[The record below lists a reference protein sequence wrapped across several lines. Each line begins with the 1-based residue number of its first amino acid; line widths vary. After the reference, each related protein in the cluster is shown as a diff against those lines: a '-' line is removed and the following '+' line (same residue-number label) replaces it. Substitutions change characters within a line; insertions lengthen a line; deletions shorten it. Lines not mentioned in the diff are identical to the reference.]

1 MKRVTSVEAKLKVGT
16 TVPFLVNCDYQFEL
30 LVLKCQNKYQTGKA
44 LFNELIGYRL
54 ARALSLPVP
63 EQQLIYLSQDMIDAN
78 KQFQEINAQ
87 AGICFAS
94 RWINT
99 TSGACPN
106 FFRHATN
113 KEDFAGILLID
124 QLLEN
129 IDRGANRGNWLFE
142 KETKRIVLIDFGAIF
157 RIAQIWDQYS
167 LSQDMEMPLTVLE
180 ELNGP
185 LYQAMI
191 KQIKGKQAFAK
202 IEQRIDDLSDD
213 AKADIFREIP
223 LTDWGITNEDLQAAK
238 KFIYF
243 QLNRCQEIVAVLQE
257 HFKL

>member
-44 LFNELIGYRL
+44 LFNELIGYCL

-78 KQFQEINAQ
+78 KQLQEINAQ

-94 RWINT
+94 RWINA

-129 IDRGANRGNWLFE
+129 IDR
-142 KETKRIVLIDFGAIF
+142 AIF

-202 IEQRIDDLSDD
+202 IEQRTDNLSDD

>member
-1 MKRVTSVEAKLKVGT
+1 MKRVTSVAAKLKVGT

-94 RWINT
+94 RCIN
-99 TSGACPN
+99 
-106 FFRHATN
+106 ATN